1 MSAKDTVAIGPG
13 VELRDGRYRLD
24 RVLGIGGMASVWLGL
39 DQRLDRPVAVKVLSD
54 TLASDPD
61 YVRRFRRE
69 AQIAAR
75 LSHPNLVKVFDFE
88 PEGRPALVMEYIDGG
103 TLAETANRPD
113 TAVEVEALA
122 SQLLG
127 ALEHIHAAGIVH
139 RDVKPAN
146 VLVTKDGRAL
156 LTDFGIAQPEDAT
169 RLTQTGQ
176 VIGTLRYMAPEVH
189 EGERATP
196 RSDLY
201 SCGMLLDDY
210 VDDDSPAG
218 LRQLVERLSER
229 DPKLRPASAKRA
241 LSYLAGSSPSAA
253 AAADRAAVTTRS
265 MRAPTARDTEEM
277 PAPVEPEPKQ
287 EPEPEQQP
295 ALDRLSPP
303 PPPRREIAISGRHV
317 LAGLALLAAVVAVI
331 VVVTSSGGD
340 GGGGDTEG
348 QQQDTP
354 SAAESP
360 GEQPAAPGEPTAS
373 EPIPPPAAGAD
384 PAQGAALN
392 DQAYDL
398 LTNQGDPEGA
408 LDLYEQ
414 ALAQF
419 PEEERTVEAF
429 ARYPEYA
436 YALYGY
442 ADSLLQV
449 GRADD
454 AVAVLKERRRF
465 ADQRDTVDAL
475 LAEAKEA
482 AKAE

>member
-1 MSAKDTVAIGPG
+1 MNAQDTVAIGPG
-13 VELRDGRYRLD
+13 VELRDGRYRLE

-54 TLASDPD
+54 TLASDPE

-69 AQIAAR
+69 AQTAAR

-88 PEGRPALVMEYIDGG
+88 PKGRPALVMEYVDGG

-146 VLVTKDGRAL
+146 VLITKDGRAL
-156 LTDFGIAQPEDAT
+156 LTDFGIAQHEDAT
-169 RLTQTGQ
+169 RITQTGQ

-189 EGERATP
+189 EGERATA

-201 SCGMLLDDY
+201 SCGMLLRDY
-210 VDDDSPAG
+210 IDADSPAG
-218 LRQLVERLSER
+218 LRQLVDRLSER
-229 DPKLRPASAKRA
+229 DPQLRPESAKRA

-265 MRAPTARDTEEM
+265 MRTPAPRDTEEM
-277 PAPVEPEPKQ
+277 PAVAEPEREREESELAP
-287 EPEPEQQP
+287 
-295 ALDRLSPP
+295 DRTPP
-303 PPPRREIAISGRHV
+303 PPPPEREAAISGRHV
-317 LAGLALLAAVVAVI
+317 LAALALLAAVVAVI

-340 GGGGDTEG
+340 GGGADSGG
-348 QQQDTP
+348 QQDSPPT
-354 SAAESP
+354 AESP
-360 GEQPAAPGEPTAS
+360 AEEGAAAPEPSSS
-373 EPIPPPAAGAD
+373 EPIPPPAADAD
-384 PAQGAALN
+384 PDEGVALN
-392 DQAYDL
+392 DQAYDV
-398 LTNQGDPEGA
+398 LTSQGDPEGA
-408 LDLYEQ
+408 VDLYEQ

-419 PEEERTVEAF
+419 PTEQRTTEAF
-429 ARYPEYA
+429 DTYPQYA
-436 YALYGY
+436 YALYSY
-442 ADSLLQV
+442 ADALLQV
-449 GRADD
+449 GRADE
-454 AVAVLKERRRF
+454 AVAVLKERREF

-475 LAEAKEA
+475 LAEAKDA
-482 AKAE
+482 AKAD